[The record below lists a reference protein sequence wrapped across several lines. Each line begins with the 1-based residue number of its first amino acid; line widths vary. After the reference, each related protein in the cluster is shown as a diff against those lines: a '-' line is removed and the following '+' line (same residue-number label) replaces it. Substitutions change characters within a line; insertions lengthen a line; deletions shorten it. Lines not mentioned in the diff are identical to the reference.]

1 MEKLMKNRNKRN
13 IDLLF
18 FILLSLTSI
27 LFLFKCRFGI
37 ANIDESFYL
46 TVPLR
51 IIQGDALFTEE
62 WNLSQTSAVF
72 LVPFVKLY
80 LAIHHSTE
88 GILLAAR
95 YNCIIIQAF
104 VCIFLYERLKPYS
117 KKAAFLGAY
126 GFFLY
131 IPFSINAL
139 SYNSMS
145 IFFLEVALIL
155 ALNHE
160 KRISLILAGVF
171 YGMSVLCIP
180 QLVILYFIYLGVVI
194 IENKKQKRLK
204 DYFIATAGVA
214 IVAVCFL
221 AFILSRAS
229 FQNIMAALPA
239 MLEDPTHQ
247 SKSIGK
253 LLVSYI
259 VSVYQSNALSPVIF
273 SVYLGLLLVLWIVKS
288 EKVRKTCFTLLCI
301 WAVISAGYFAL
312 SNRSI
317 NYILYPVNLL
327 VPAVIAMTENKDI
340 HQLFHAIW
348 IPGMLFGYCLNL
360 ASDQAFYAISSASS
374 TALPATL
381 AILVLYSEETDVV
394 KIRRLI
400 PAVIVVQLSLM
411 LGLRTTQVFW
421 EIDIRAQ
428 NTLMTE
434 GPEKGLLTTPGKAEK
449 YEALLQETAEIR
461 QDPSVDK
468 AVYLTDQTWMYLVN
482 PAQKNASYSAW
493 MADINDLTFSRLKKY
508 YELNPDQMP
517 DAVYIPSAQ
526 AENLDTVLGIWPY
539 EAEDTA
545 DGMILRREKS

>member
-1 MEKLMKNRNKRN
+1 
-13 IDLLF
+13 
-18 FILLSLTSI
+18 
-27 LFLFKCRFGI
+27 
-37 ANIDESFYL
+37 
-46 TVPLR
+46 
-51 IIQGDALFTEE
+51 
-62 WNLSQTSAVF
+62 
-72 LVPFVKLY
+72 
-80 LAIHHSTE
+80 
-88 GILLAAR
+88 
-95 YNCIIIQAF
+95 
-104 VCIFLYERLKPYS
+104 
-117 KKAAFLGAY
+117 
-126 GFFLY
+126 
-131 IPFSINAL
+131 
-139 SYNSMS
+139 
-145 IFFLEVALIL
+145 
-155 ALNHE
+155 
-160 KRISLILAGVF
+160 
-171 YGMSVLCIP
+171 
-180 QLVILYFIYLGVVI
+180 
-194 IENKKQKRLK
+194 
-204 DYFIATAGVA
+204 
-214 IVAVCFL
+214 
-221 AFILSRAS
+221 
-229 FQNIMAALPA
+229 
-239 MLEDPTHQ
+239 
-247 SKSIGK
+247 
-253 LLVSYI
+253 
-259 VSVYQSNALSPVIF
+259 
-273 SVYLGLLLVLWIVKS
+273 
-288 EKVRKTCFTLLCI
+288 
-301 WAVISAGYFAL
+301 
-312 SNRSI
+312 
-317 NYILYPVNLL
+317 
-327 VPAVIAMTENKDI
+327 MTENKDI